1 MALMVGLR
9 HVEALAGIVGMSGYL
24 PLGSAT
30 AGEHTAASLKTP
42 IFLAHGTRDG
52 VVALPRATASR
63 DALTALGYAVEWHEY
78 AMEHSVC
85 PQEVVDLEAFLKRV
99 LA

>member
-9 HVEALAGIVGMSGYL
+9 HAEALAGIVGMSGYL
-24 PLGSAT
+24 PLADKLQ
-30 AGEHTAASLKTP
+30 AEHTAAGKACP

-63 DALTALGYAVEWHEY
+63 DALAALGYSVEWHDY
-78 AMEHSVC
+78 PMEHSVC
-85 PQEVVDLEAFLKRV
+85 PQEVADLQVFLQRV
-99 LA
+99 LG